1 MISSRNKNNEIIHG
15 VVENAYVPSSVGRL
29 PIKILSGFSGFTA
42 DCTNG
47 KIGLHYFPWFV
58 CTTSCQLSTE
68 KARKSSLPRQLR
80 FKGYHPRMLHY
91 SNMLR
96 GPSIK
101 VDMFGVMWFVQIP
114 RSLLQIIGDGKRQ
127 IVGFINHSGPPLK
140 RHPRHA
146 TN

>member
-1 MISSRNKNNEIIHG
+1 MRMFRHLL
-15 VVENAYVPSSVGRL
+15 VGYL
-29 PIKILSGFSGFTA
+29 LKYCLGSPTSLLT
-42 DCTNG
+42 DQW
-47 KIGLHYFPWFV
+47 KIGLHYFPWLV
-58 CTTSCQLSTE
+58 CTTSCQLSIE

-91 SNMLR
+91 SNMFR